1 MAVEKLTNF
10 PCFINSKTK
19 KAFKRYILLKF
30 CEHLYQKP
38 ISVSKLNTK
47 VITGATNGLPV

>member
-1 MAVEKLTNF
+1 MAVEKLTNS

-47 VITGATNGLPV
+47 VITGATNRLPV